1 MNTHRFVKPIM
12 KGLTKLH
19 TLLYNKFSGRFLG
32 TFLGNPICMI
42 TTVGRRSGN
51 LRTIPLLTIPYEDDY
66 ILVASSGGAPSHPA
80 WYYNLIND
88 PRIEITVNS
97 KTFTAH
103 AKKLSDDEK
112 DSIWPFIIKACP
124 FYEEYRQKTTRN
136 IPVFICSPI
145 S

>member
-1 MNTHRFVKPIM
+1 M

-42 TTVGRRSGN
+42 TAVGRRSGN

-97 KTFTAH
+97 KTFAAH

-112 DSIWPFIIKACP
+112 ESIWPFIIKACP

>member
-42 TTVGRRSGN
+42 TAVGRRTGN

-97 KTFTAH
+97 KTFAAH

-112 DSIWPFIIKACP
+112 ESIWPFIIKACP

>member
-42 TTVGRRSGN
+42 TAVGRRTGN

-88 PRIEITVNS
+88 PRIEITVNA

-112 DSIWPFIIKACP
+112 ESIWPFIIKACP
-124 FYEEYRQKTTRN
+124 YYEEYRQKTTRN